1 MSIKEIKINRF
12 DGGLTENLRNTS
24 SNRNWYT
31 ENVLLDS
38 DLVSQTANNAV
49 QNTAGY
55 DKEYNIIKLLD
66 KSGTLYGYGQDNVT
80 NKDTT
85 IYSKSYGT
93 TNAWAA
99 VTNGTITGSLMR
111 LYDPFFVTYGGD
123 LYFDG
128 GNNYICKYSGTTM
141 SATWLSFNSGMYGGV
156 VWQGNMYGYQGQIVY
171 KITTAPAVTAMI
183 TIPDGQSIVNMVGY
197 GNYLA
202 IVCTSTSN
210 IAKMYLWDGITT
222 TTFAEIVEIGIGD
235 VSGGTIL
242 DGIIYVPM
250 SLGNRR
256 GFSIMAYSSG
266 RFIPVYTYTGRY
278 NRARTYNYAYLG
290 SKPRT
295 ASGHMYFL
303 VIGTRSDSTNTG
315 IYEAQIFRYGKTNP
329 EYQNSLSC
337 WKTLN
342 SVPLTGSQTPQSL
355 GNDFVIYETAI
366 GQAQPQMLAAVL
378 YGMEGSYTSYYY
390 EMTGTYNSTETA
402 NSSASAVIE
411 TPIFNDGNVN
421 QKKNL
426 KAVSLFYGNLGT
438 GTAVLKYKKDNETTW
453 TTIFTN
459 GNETTT
465 NHTTNVI
472 ESSGAN
478 LPQFNEIQYRIELS
492 GNASLTGYKM
502 KYETL
507 TEENY

>member
-1 MSIKEIKINRF
+1 MAIKELKINKF

-24 SNRNWYT
+24 SNKEYYT
-31 ENVLLDS
+31 ENVILDS
-38 DLVSQTANNAV
+38 DLVSQTANCAV
-49 QNTAGY
+49 QNTGSY
-55 DKEYNIIKLLD
+55 NKEYSVIKLLD
-66 KSGTLYGYGQDNVT
+66 SYGALYGYGQENVT
-80 NKDTT
+80 SKDTT
-85 IYSKSYGT
+85 IYYKAYGAT
-93 TNAWAA
+93 SNWAP
-99 VTNGTITGSLMR
+99 VTNGTIAGTVMR

-123 LYFDG
+123 IYLDG

-141 SATWLSFNSGMYGGV
+141 TNNWLSFNGGMSGGI
-156 VWQGNMYGYQGQIVY
+156 VWQGNMYGYQNQDIY
-171 KITTAPAVTAMI
+171 KITTAPAATKMI
-183 TIPDGQSIVNMVGY
+183 SIPSGQTIVNMVVY

-202 IVCTSTSN
+202 IVCTSSSSG
-210 IAKMYLWDGITT
+210 ISKMYLWDGITT
-222 TTFAEIVEIGIGD
+222 TTFTEIVEIGIGD
-235 VSGGTIL
+235 VAGGTIL
-242 DGIIYVPM
+242 DGVIYVPI

-256 GFSIMAYSSG
+256 GFTILAYSSG
-266 RFIPVYTYTGRY
+266 RFVAVYSYTGRY
-278 NRARTYNYAYLG
+278 NRAGTYNYTFVG
-290 SKPRT
+290 SKPKT
-295 ASGHMYFL
+295 ASGHIYFL
-303 VIGTRSDSTNTG
+303 VIGTRSDSTYAN
-315 IYEAQIFRYGKTNP
+315 IYEAQVFRYGKTNP
-329 EYQNSLSC
+329 EYSTSLSC

-342 SVPLTGSQTPQSL
+342 STPLSGGDNPQSL
-355 GNDFVIYETAI
+355 GNDILIYETAI
-366 GQAQPQMLAAVL
+366 GQKQPQMLAAVL
-378 YGMEGSYTSYYY
+378 YGMEGGYSSYYY
-390 EMTGTYNSTETA
+390 EMTTTFNALEGT
-402 NSSASAVIE
+402 SSASAVIE
-411 TPIFNDGNVN
+411 TPVFNDGNPN

-426 KAVSLFYGNLGT
+426 KAVSLFYGNLAT